1 MTIGL
6 LILRGV
12 IGALFVGHWVQKLF
26 GWLGGHGIEGTAGFM
41 DSLRYRN
48 GRVAALLAG
57 LAETVGGLALILGLL
72 TPLAAAAII
81 GVMVNAVATVHLRNG
96 LWNTNGGIELPL
108 VYAAAATA
116 LAFAGPGSFSLDA
129 ALGLDLTGVVY
140 GVWALVL
147 GTAVALAA
155 LAWRRREAADQPE
168 EMFERIAP

>member
-12 IGALFVGHWVQKLF
+12 VGALFVGHGVQKLF

-48 GRVAALLAG
+48 GRVAAVLAG
-57 LAETVGGLALILGLL
+57 LAEALGGLALVLGLL

-96 LWNTNGGIELPL
+96 LWNANGGMELPL

-129 ALGLDLTGVVY
+129 ALGLDLTGVVD
-140 GVWALVL
+140 GVGAVVL

-155 LAWRRREAADQPE
+155 LAWRRREPADQPE
-168 EMFERIAP
+168 EMVERIGP

>member
-12 IGALFVGHWVQKLF
+12 VGALFVGHGVQKLF

-41 DSLRYRN
+41 DSLRYRK
-48 GRVAALLAG
+48 GRVAAVLAG
-57 LAETVGGLALILGLL
+57 LAEALGGLALVLGLL

-96 LWNTNGGIELPL
+96 LWNANGGMELPL

-140 GVWALVL
+140 GVGAVVL

-155 LAWRRREAADQPE
+155 LARRRRERADQPE
-168 EMFERIAP
+168 EMVERIGP